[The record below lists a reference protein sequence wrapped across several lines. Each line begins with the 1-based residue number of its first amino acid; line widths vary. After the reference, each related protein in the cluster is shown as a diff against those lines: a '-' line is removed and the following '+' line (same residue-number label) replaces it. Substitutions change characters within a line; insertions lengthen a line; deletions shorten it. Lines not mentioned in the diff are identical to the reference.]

1 MLPAHMTTENVF
13 AMTSPLDGAALDDV
27 TATETSAISEIV
39 AKAREAQ
46 RAWAEQGVDE
56 RVKAILA
63 VKDRVLDRAEE
74 ITKVVHLEVGKPEVE
89 ILLGEVLSSGD
100 VVQYWCDAAEEL
112 LDSVEVELDKLSF
125 PGKSGVIYK
134 EARGV
139 VALITPW
146 NMPVAIPLRT
156 LIPALLAG
164 NAVVLKPSEVSPRA
178 GKLVHDLFVGLVPD
192 GLVGLVQG
200 GKEAGAALSSADV
213 DMVVFTGSVATGRKV
228 AHACAERLIPCSI
241 ELGGKDAAI
250 VLADADLD
258 RAANGIVWG
267 AMTMSGQNC
276 ASVERVYVEK
286 TVAKALTEKIVAVVK
301 GLAAGDVGPLATS
314 MQRDLVQKHVDGAK
328 EAGARILCGG
338 AAGEKGYSFAPTVV
352 EVDSDD
358 VPLMKDE
365 TFGPVIPIATV
376 ENVDEAITRANAS
389 RYGLTASIWT
399 KKARRGEELARRL
412 RAGVVTINNHAFT
425 GALPQAPW
433 SGVGETGYGVTNS
446 PLALEHLTRPRFV
459 LVDKNRS
466 KRELWWYPYTGTLRT
481 IALAFAVLRSSTP
494 GIGAK
499 IAAFFRLVGALPK
512 RLGGG

>member
-1 MLPAHMTTENVF
+1 MLAHPMTTENVF
-13 AMTSPLDGAALDDV
+13 AMTSPLDGAALADV
-27 TATETSAISEIV
+27 TATETSAITEIV

-46 RAWAEQGVDE
+46 RGWAERSVEE
-56 RVKAILA
+56 RVKAIHA
-63 VKDRVLDRAEE
+63 VKDRVLDRAEA
-74 ITKVVHLEVGKPEVE
+74 ITKEVHLEIGKPEVE

-100 VVQYWCDAAEEL
+100 VVQYWCDGIEEL
-112 LDSVEVELDKLSF
+112 LDAVEVELDRLSF
-125 PGKSGVIYK
+125 PGKSGMIYK

-178 GKLVHDLFVGLVPD
+178 GKLVHDLFEGLVPA

-200 GKEAGAALSSADV
+200 GKDAGAALASSDV
-213 DMVVFTGSVATGRKV
+213 DMVVFTGSVAAGRKV
-228 AHACAERLIPCSI
+228 AHACAERLVPCSI

-267 AMTMSGQNC
+267 ALTMSGQNC

-286 TVAKALTEKIVAVVK
+286 AVAKELTDKIVAVVK

-314 MQRDLVQKHVDGAK
+314 TQRDLVKKHVDAAK
-328 EAGARILCGG
+328 EAGATILCGG
-338 AAGEKGYSFAPTVV
+338 EAGEKGYAFAPTVV
-352 EVDSDD
+352 EVGSDET
-358 VPLMKDE
+358 PLMTDE

-376 ENVDEAITRANAS
+376 DNVDEAITRANAS

-399 KKARRGEELARRL
+399 KKARRGEELARKL
-412 RAGVVTINNHAFT
+412 KAGVVTINNHAFT

-433 SGVGETGYGVTNS
+433 SGVGDTGYGITNS
-446 PLALEHLTRPRFV
+446 PLALDHLTRPRFV

-466 KRELWWYPYTGTLRT
+466 KRELWWYPYTDTIKT
-481 IALAFAVLRSSTP
+481 IALAFAVLRSGTS

-499 IAAFFRLVGALPK
+499 IGAFFRLIGALPK